1 MFTVFACGKCEH
13 RLFVDEKENFGLI
26 LQKVAGKSCPA
37 CGEQEEGLWCLLG
50 RAEKFNGK
58 IHAIWEDE
66 DE

>member
-1 MFTVFACGKCEH
+1 MFTVFECRKCEH
-13 RLFVDEKENFGLI
+13 RLFVKEDNCLTLK

-50 RAEKFNGK
+50 RAEEFNGK
-58 IHAIWEDE
+58 IHALWEDK